1 MQFFTLKVV
10 GIHQETE
17 DAVTVSFK
25 QPGLK
30 KIKYLPGQYLT
41 LTFRINGRRYIRPYS
56 FSSAPAV
63 DANLEVTIKRVP
75 GGIVS
80 NHIIDKVKVDDLVE
94 VMPPMGDFILNEEV
108 ITTET
113 HIVLWGA
120 GSGITP
126 LISIAKY
133 ALHKSIGG
141 HVTLVYGNRNAES
154 VIFQDKINELSVSFS
169 NFSAWHFHTQLAVSQ
184 SNPYLVQG
192 RIDPNKVLAVMHTEG
207 VLDDTI
213 HYICGPA
220 GLKES
225 VKAALSAL
233 GIEGKNVYS
242 EDFEVVRNPADFKG
256 IVTRTVGITNN
267 GERAVIEAVKGKSIL
282 EAALD
287 AGIDM
292 PYSCQ
297 TGNCLVCKGRLLK
310 GDVKMI
316 GVEKLPDGLQPD
328 ERLLCSSFP
337 LTDDIEIQVDQ

>member
-1 MQFFTLKVV
+1 M
-10 GIHQETE
+10 
-17 DAVTVSFK
+17 
-25 QPGLK
+25 
-30 KIKYLPGQYLT
+30 
-41 LTFRINGRRYIRPYS
+41 RPYS
-56 FSSAPAV
+56 FSSAPFV

-75 GGIVS
+75 GGMVS
-80 NHIIDKVKVDDLVE
+80 NYILDKIKIDDLVE
-94 VMPPMGDFILNEEV
+94 VMPPMGDFILDE
-108 ITTET
+108 TTLTADT

-126 LISIAKY
+126 LMSIAKY
-133 ALHKSIGG
+133 ALHKDVGS
-141 HVTLVYGNRNAES
+141 HVTLVYGNRNAKS
-154 VIFQDKINELSVSFS
+154 VIFQDKISALKSRFQ
-169 NFSAWHFHTQLAVSQ
+169 NFSAWHFHTQLQVAAN
-184 SNPYLVQG
+184 NPYLVQG

-207 VLDDTI
+207 VLTDTV

-242 EDFEVVRNPADFKG
+242 EDFEVVRSPADFDG
-256 IVTRTVGITNN
+256 IITRTLGVTNN
-267 GERAVIEAVKGKSIL
+267 GKRTVIEAVKGKSIL

-297 TGNCLVCKGRLLK
+297 TGNCLICKGRLLK
-310 GDVKMI
+310 GDAKMI
-316 GVEKLPDGLQPD
+316 GVNKLPVGLQPD

-337 LTDDIEIQVDQ
+337 LTDDIEILVDQ

>member
-63 DANLEVTIKRVP
+63 DANLEVTVKRVP

-108 ITTET
+108 VTAET

-126 LISIAKY
+126 LMSIAKY
-133 ALHKSIGG
+133 ALHKGIGG

-154 VIFQDKINELSVSFS
+154 VIFQDQIKALSAGFQ
-169 NFSAWHFHTQLAVSQ
+169 NFSAWHFHTQLAVSP

-192 RIDPNKVLAVMHTEG
+192 RIDPNKVLAVMHNEG

-225 VKAALSAL
+225 VKAALAAL

-242 EDFEVVRNPADFKG
+242 EDFEVVRNPADFDG
-256 IVTRTVGITNN
+256 IVTRMVGVTNN
-267 GERAVIEAVKGKSIL
+267 GERTVIEAVKGKSIL

>member
-1 MQFFTLKVV
+1 MQFFTLKV
-10 GIHQETE
+10 IDIRKETE
-17 DAVTVSFK
+17 DTVTVAFK
-25 QPGLK
+25 QPALK
-30 KIKYLPGQYLT
+30 KVKYLPGQYLT

-56 FSSAPAV
+56 FSSAPVV

-75 GGIVS
+75 GGVVS
-80 NHIIDKVKVDDLVE
+80 NHIIDKLKVDDLVE
-94 VMPPMGDFILNEEV
+94 VMPPMGDFTLNEEA
-108 ITTET
+108 ITGDT

-120 GSGITP
+120 GSGVTP
-126 LISIAKY
+126 LMSIAKY
-133 ALHKSIGG
+133 ALHKNIGG
-141 HVTLVYGNRNAES
+141 HVTLVYGNRNAET
-154 VIFQDKINELSVSFS
+154 VIFQDKINQLCAGFE
-169 NFSAWHFHTQLAVSQ
+169 NFSAWHFHTQLTVAPN
-184 SNPYLVQG
+184 NPFLVQG

-207 VLDDTI
+207 MLDNTV

-225 VKAALSAL
+225 VKSALAALEI
-233 GIEGKNVYS
+233 GGKNVYS
-242 EDFEVVRNPADFKG
+242 EDFEVVRNPADFEG
-256 IVTRTVGITNN
+256 IITRTVGLTNN
-267 GERAVIEAVKGKSIL
+267 GERIVIEAVKGKSIL

-316 GVEKLPDGLQPD
+316 GVEKLPEGLQPT

-337 LTDDIEIQVDQ
+337 LTDDVEIQVDQ